1 MIPYDLDP
9 SLHTGQPEPQL
20 LEDGFSPLPA
30 AKPEAAL
37 DTLPD
42 LSADSA
48 ASARWTKSGF

>member
-9 SLHTGQPEPQL
+9 SPHTGQPEPQL
-20 LEDGFSPLPA
+20 LEDGFSPA

-42 LSADSA
+42 LSADST